1 MYSKMY
7 FVFSRNIQ
15 FDIFIVSNI
24 RILFTDVWPEI
35 RSKKPSGLPTRHWPQ
50 TQSRESSGSRSNRI
64 NAGSFPLLPESSKT
78 SEIPTLPLPLSSGS
92 RSNRIDAGSFPLLP
106 EPSKTSEIPTLPLP
120 GRSNPDNS
128 FGLYDFYPYNKNFSK
143 THMFV
148 LKY

>member
-24 RILFTDVWPEI
+24 RILFTDVWSEI

-50 TQSRESSGSRSNRI
+50 TQSRESSGSHSNRI
-64 NAGSFPLLPESSKT
+64 N
-78 SEIPTLPLPLSSGS
+78 
-92 RSNRIDAGSFPLLP
+92 AGSFPLLP

-128 FGLYDFYPYNKNFSK
+128 FGLYDFYPYNKTF
-143 THMFV
+143 
-148 LKY
+148 LKHIYLF

>member
-92 RSNRIDAGSFPLLP
+92 RSNRIDAGPFPLLP

-128 FGLYDFYPYNKNFSK
+128 FGLYDFYPYNKTF
-143 THMFV
+143 
-148 LKY
+148 LKRICLF